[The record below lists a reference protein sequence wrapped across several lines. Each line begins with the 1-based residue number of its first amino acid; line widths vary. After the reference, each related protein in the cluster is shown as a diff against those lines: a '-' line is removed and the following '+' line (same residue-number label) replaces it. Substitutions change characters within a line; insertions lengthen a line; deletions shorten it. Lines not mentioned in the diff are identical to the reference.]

1 MLIDHWPLM
10 GLSLATPDLE
20 LRLPTGEEL
29 ALLADVAAE
38 GIHAADFM
46 PFIVPWT
53 AGTPAEVARSVIQN
67 YWRRCGEWQP
77 DAWVLPLT
85 VFKDGQPIGVQ
96 SMRAKNFTITREVA
110 TGSWLSRRFQGQ
122 GYGTQ
127 MRAAMLELAFTGL
140 NAETAISGALI
151 DNQASLGV
159 SRKLGYRLD
168 GLGRE
173 VVNGKLRVDQ
183 RLRLDRLDWRAPFLV
198 PIKGLE
204 GCISEFGL

>member
-1 MLIDHWPLM
+1 M
-10 GLSLATPDLE
+10 GLTLSTPDLE

-29 ALLADVAAE
+29 ACLADVASE
-38 GIHAADFM
+38 GVHSADFM
-46 PFIVPWT
+46 PFLVPWT
-53 AGTPAEVARSVIQN
+53 AGTPAEVARTVIQN

-77 DAWVLPLT
+77 DNWALLLT

-96 SMRAKNFTITREVA
+96 SMRAKNFAITREVA
-110 TGSWLSRRFQGQ
+110 TGSWLGRRFQGR

-140 NAETAISGALI
+140 NADTAISGSLI
-151 DNQASLGV
+151 DNEASLGV

-168 GLGRE
+168 GVGRE
-173 VVNGKLRVDQ
+173 VVNGKLRIDQ

-198 PIKGLE
+198 PVKGLE
-204 GCISEFGL
+204 GCLSEFGL